1 MAPAGDVY
9 DVDTD
14 NSEDDEGA
22 IVTASR
28 GNSGALLHSLTLSM
42 GSGSLSTCV
51 SVQLAPTHAHSYG
64 SAGGEYIRQKQ
75 EDAHNFDALTV

>member
-9 DVDTD
+9 DVDTG
-14 NSEDDEGA
+14 NGEDDEGA
-22 IVTASR
+22 IVPASH
-28 GNSGALLHSLTLSM
+28 GNPGALLHSLTLSM

-51 SVQLAPTHAHSYG
+51 SVQQAPAHAHSYG
-64 SAGGEYIRQKQ
+64 AAGGEYIRQKQ